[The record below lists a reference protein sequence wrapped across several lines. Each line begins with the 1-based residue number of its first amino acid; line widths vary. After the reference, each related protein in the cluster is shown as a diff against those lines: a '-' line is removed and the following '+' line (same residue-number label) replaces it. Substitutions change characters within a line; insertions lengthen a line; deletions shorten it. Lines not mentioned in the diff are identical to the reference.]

1 MTVRTGRTARTGHTV
16 RTACTVRTVRTG
28 RGGPAG
34 GRDRRAAGDRPAT
47 ATPIEQQ
54 ETGR

>member
-1 MTVRTGRTARTGHTV
+1 MTVRTV
-16 RTACTVRTVRTG
+16 RTARTVRTG

-34 GRDRRAAGDRPAT
+34 GRDRRAAGDRPTAAT
-47 ATPIEQQ
+47 STEQQ